1 MKRIFL
7 SALPIILPLSAYAD
21 LPLTIEDMMTDKGKL
36 ETGNFPYLP
45 EQRKQPHQTCRASLH
60 PNRRNLVYP
69 HSDRNPRKRQQ
80 YRYARRHARFALRTD
95 RQYRYLRQRQLS
107 VARRTQTR
115 QQRQN
120 PQQTDVR
127 HIRRHQPH
135 LPQRRQKPRTHRFS
149 RKHGLRKIVQQSLVG
164 KIVAHRRH
172 YLQSHRSDCPF
183 PYRRLPYQRQQN
195 PFRRHPLQIGQLPAA
210 QPQHLICH
218 QRQNQ
223 PDRRHPMVEQAAR
236 PDGKTGILRKHIHLR
251 PFRRRFRLHPNHS
264 FKRIRAFQRFMAK
277 QFRTEIWRTAYI
289 LSRF

>member
-80 YRYARRHARFALRTD
+80 Y
-95 RQYRYLRQRQLS
+95 
-107 VARRTQTR
+107 
-115 QQRQN
+115 
-120 PQQTDVR
+120 
-127 HIRRHQPH
+127 
-135 LPQRRQKPRTHRFS
+135 
-149 RKHGLRKIVQQSLVG
+149 
-164 KIVAHRRH
+164 
-172 YLQSHRSDCPF
+172 
-183 PYRRLPYQRQQN
+183 

-210 QPQHLICH
+210 QPQHLICR